1 MQQNKAIQIYLTNL
15 INLYRRKELLLID
28 SKKKIIFFA
37 YISVMY
43 RRIELNRVHFKVN
56 KVLFE
61 LLFFSL
67 ASLRQIKKKSNE
79 QALSTEKIQMEGAEH
94 AFYLWPTLINIEKK
108 KFRII
113 CELFDGVYGLHVF
126 GMWSL

>member
-94 AFYLWPTLINIEKK
+94 AFYL
-108 KFRII
+108 
-113 CELFDGVYGLHVF
+113 
-126 GMWSL
+126 